1 MNNEFNN
8 KVILITGASSG
19 LGFNLAKFFLNK
31 GAKIVSISR
40 RKKNL
45 ITKNNK
51 LKNISFDLTN
61 FKNYEALFKKIPNL
75 FGSIDYFIHAAGVH
89 FIKPIRFISS
99 RDIDKALSIN
109 LKSPI
114 LISKYFQDKKIF
126 KRPCSV
132 VFIASVMAIVGSSGL
147 SIYSASKSGLV
158 GFTKSLSIELS
169 KQMIRVNCI
178 SPGIVKSPLY
188 RDYSKQ
194 LTDEMN
200 KKIVENHPLGL
211 GTFSDV
217 NNSICFLLSSESK
230 WITGHNL
237 IIDGGYSVL

>member
-45 ITKNNK
+45 VTKNNK
-51 LKNISFDLTN
+51 LKHISFDLTN
-61 FKNYEALFKKIPNL
+61 FKNYEVLFKKIPNL
-75 FGSIDYFIHAAGVH
+75 FGPIDYFIHAAGVH

-114 LISKYFQDKKIF
+114 LI
-126 KRPCSV
+126 
-132 VFIASVMAIVGSSGL
+132 
-147 SIYSASKSGLV
+147 
-158 GFTKSLSIELS
+158 
-169 KQMIRVNCI
+169 
-178 SPGIVKSPLY
+178 
-188 RDYSKQ
+188 
-194 LTDEMN
+194 
-200 KKIVENHPLGL
+200 
-211 GTFSDV
+211 
-217 NNSICFLLSSESK
+217 
-230 WITGHNL
+230 
-237 IIDGGYSVL
+237 